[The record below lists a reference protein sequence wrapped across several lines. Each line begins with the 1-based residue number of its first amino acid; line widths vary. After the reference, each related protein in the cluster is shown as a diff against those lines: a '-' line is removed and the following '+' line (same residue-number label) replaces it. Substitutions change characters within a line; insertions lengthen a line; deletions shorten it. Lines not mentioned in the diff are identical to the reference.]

1 MIHVI
6 LAAVSGFIINT
17 ISLLGYG
24 GIILLMAIESAC
36 IPLPS
41 EVIMPFSGFLVFDGR
56 FNLWL
61 VGLAG
66 AVGCVLG
73 SIVAYWVGAYGGRP
87 LIEKYGKYILISH
100 HDLDLADRFFK
111 KYGDIAIFFS
121 RLLPVVRTYISF
133 PAGIAKMRFWHFVL
147 YTFLGSFPWCLGLGY
162 VGLKMG
168 ENWEGLKKY
177 FHGADY
183 IIAALIIIGIIWWIW
198 RHIKHSKSQ
207 IQNPPAKQDLAS
219 RDKS

>member
-6 LAAVSGFIINT
+6 LVGISSFIINT
-17 ISLLGYG
+17 ISVLGYG
-24 GIILLMAIESAC
+24 GIVLLMAIESAC

-61 VGLAG
+61 IALTG

-73 SIVAYWVGAYGGRP
+73 SIIAYWVGAYGGRP
-87 LIEKYGKYILISH
+87 LIERYGKYILISH
-100 HDLDLADRFFK
+100 HDLDLADRWFK
-111 KYGDIAIFFS
+111 KYGDWAIFFS

-133 PAGIAKMRFWHFVL
+133 PAGIARMNFGRFVL

-168 ENWEGLKKY
+168 ERWDSLKSY

-183 IIAALIIIGIIWWIW
+183 IIAALIVIGIVWWIW
-198 RHIKHSKSQ
+198 RHLKNRK
-207 IQNPPAKQDLAS
+207 KQGE
-219 RDKS
+219 K

>member
-1 MIHVI
+1 MIHSI
-6 LAAVSGFIINT
+6 LAAISGFIIAT
-17 ISLLGYG
+17 ISVLGYG

-61 VGLAG
+61 IALAG

-73 SIVAYWVGAYGGRP
+73 SAVAYWVGMYGGRP
-87 LIEKYGKYILISH
+87 LIERYGKYILISH
-100 HDLDLADRFFK
+100 HDLDLADRWFK
-111 KYGDIAIFFS
+111 KYGDWAIFFS

-133 PAGIAKMRFWHFVL
+133 PAGIARMRFGHFVL

-162 VGLKMG
+162 IGLKMG
-168 ENWEGLKKY
+168 QNWDSLKKY

-183 IIAALIIIGIIWWIW
+183 IIAALIIIGIVWWIW
-198 RHIKHSKSQ
+198 RHLKNRKKYVQEENS
-207 IQNPPAKQDLAS
+207 
-219 RDKS
+219 

>member
-1 MIHVI
+1 MVHII
-6 LAAVSGFIINT
+6 LAAISGFIIST
-17 ISLLGYG
+17 ISLLGYSG
-24 GIILLMAIESAC
+24 VVLLMAIESAC

-61 VGLAG
+61 IALAG

-100 HDLDLADRFFK
+100 HDLDLADKWFK
-111 KYGDIAIFFS
+111 KHGDAAIFFS

-133 PAGIAKMRFWHFVL
+133 PAGISRMNFGRFVL

-162 VGLKMG
+162 LGLKLG
-168 ENWEGLKKY
+168 QNWESLKGY

-183 IIAALIIIGIIWWIW
+183 IIVALLVIGIAWWIW
-198 RHIKHSKSQ
+198 RHLKNRKNYVSEENS
-207 IQNPPAKQDLAS
+207 
-219 RDKS
+219 